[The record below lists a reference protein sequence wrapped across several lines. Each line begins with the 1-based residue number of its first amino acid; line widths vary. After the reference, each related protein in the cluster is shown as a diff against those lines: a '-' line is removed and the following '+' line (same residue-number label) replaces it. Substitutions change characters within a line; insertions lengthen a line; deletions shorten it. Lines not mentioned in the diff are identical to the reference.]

1 MKKKFWTKQNI
12 IIVVICVILVAAI
25 ITVSVVLSE
34 LNKKEQTAEASVA
47 RGSLSNNVNSSGTIV
62 ETGISGSVPLYA
74 CVEGVTDMDVL
85 EDYDS
90 NFSWSSYIFD
100 AVRNETPLMYYV
112 GYANPAMR
120 GTRNYFHTS
129 DESEIIFT
137 ASPMTLNTEKLV
149 EDYEAAKASG
159 EITSDIALYDFFFLV
174 ILGSGADNPGDIP
187 VKYLQSD
194 ISKTVVVT
202 TAYLKELI
210 EVNASPEETDS
221 FEYTITNFSLKED
234 DVVSLDKRVFNFA
247 VSQLY
252 TTFTVTEYDVAS
264 IDAKL
269 REAEKL
275 TLEDGKKHGVY
286 AAVSINALDG
296 RKVVAEIL
304 SVVKGSN
311 SGGISY
317 YAVQAK
323 IIFASTTE
331 LDLTVEENRSLKVA
345 RSALQKDPDATSVV
359 CGDYTYYDPELTP
372 EAVEALDVD
381 LADSVLREEVLVN
394 YSVSVRVQKTV
405 VYNKLIVPTKCIF
418 YDGSKQPYVI
428 VKDGNKET
436 RVYIK
441 ILLSTGSEA
450 AVEVNEGYSLEEGDK
465 IVYQADS
472 GLISSILG

>member
-1 MKKKFWTKQNI
+1 
-12 IIVVICVILVAAI
+12 
-25 ITVSVVLSE
+25 
-34 LNKKEQTAEASVA
+34 
-47 RGSLSNNVNSSGTIV
+47 
-62 ETGISGSVPLYA
+62 
-74 CVEGVTDMDVL
+74 
-85 EDYDS
+85 
-90 NFSWSSYIFD
+90 
-100 AVRNETPLMYYV
+100 MYYV
-112 GYANPAMR
+112 VYANPYMR

-137 ASPMTLNTEKLV
+137 ASPMTLNTEKLT
-149 EDYEAAKASG
+149 EDYEAAKVSG
-159 EITSDIALYDFFFLV
+159 DITSDTTLYDFFFLV
-174 ILGSGADNPGDIP
+174 LLGSGADNPGDIP
-187 VKYLQSD
+187 SEYLKFD
-194 ISKTVVVT
+194 ISKTVTVS

-221 FEYTITNFSLKED
+221 FEYTITNFSLKNGD
-234 DVVSLDKRVFNFA
+234 IVSLDKRVFNFA

-472 GLISSILG
+472 GLISSLLG

>member
-12 IIVVICVILVAAI
+12 IIIVICVILVAAI

-34 LNKKEQTAEASVA
+34 MNKKDQTAEASVA
-47 RGSLSNNVNSSGTIV
+47 RGSLSNNVNSSGTII

-74 CVEGVTDMDVL
+74 CVNNVTDMDIL

-100 AVRNETPLMYYV
+100 AVRNETPLMYMV
-112 GYANPAMR
+112 VAVNSEMR
-120 GTRNYFHTS
+120 VSRNYLHTS
-129 DESEIIFT
+129 DAPEYIFT
-137 ASPMTLNTEKLV
+137 VCPMYIDSSKLSA
-149 EDYEAAKASG
+149 DYSAAIEAG
-159 EITSDIALYDFFFLV
+159 EIGADTTLADFFFLV
-174 ILGSGADNPGDIP
+174 ILGSGADSPGDIP
-187 VKYLQSD
+187 SSYLTFDINDTLVISTEYVQS
-194 ISKTVVVT
+194 I
-202 TAYLKELI
+202 I
-210 EVNASPEETDS
+210 EENATPEETGY
-221 FEYTITNFSLKED
+221 FEYSISNLKLKSGD
-234 DVVSLDKRVFNFA
+234 IISLDERVFDFS
-247 VSQLY
+247 VSQMY

-275 TLEDGKKHGVY
+275 SLQDGKKHGVY

-323 IIFASTTE
+323 IVFANEAE
-331 LDLTVEENRSLKVA
+331 LDLTAEENRSLKIA
-345 RSALQKDPDATSVV
+345 RNVLQNDPDATSVV
-359 CGDYTYYDPELTP
+359 CADYSYYDPELTP

-381 LADSVLREEVLVN
+381 LANSVKREEVLVN

-405 VYNKLIVPTKCIF
+405 VYNKLIIPAKCIF

-450 AVEVNEGYSLEEGDK
+450 AVDVNEGYTLNEGDK
-465 IVYQADS
+465 IIYQADS
-472 GLISSILG
+472 SLISSLLG